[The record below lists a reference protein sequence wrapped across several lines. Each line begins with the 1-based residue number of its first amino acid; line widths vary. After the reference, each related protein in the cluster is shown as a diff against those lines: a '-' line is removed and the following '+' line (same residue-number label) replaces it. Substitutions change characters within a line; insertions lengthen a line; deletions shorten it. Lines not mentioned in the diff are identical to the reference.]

1 MEWWSSS
8 SGTIE
13 LQMSL
18 DDAESASHQ
27 GQCLDDVKA
36 LAQMPHIKAQL
47 DSLDPS
53 DVAKELKGYGAWD
66 DEELADHDENVLRLL
81 WIAAGEIGQFYY
93 TKCNT

>member
-27 GQCLDDVKA
+27 GQCLNDVKA

-53 DVAKELKGYGAWD
+53 DVAKELKVYGAWD
-66 DEELADHDENVLRLL
+66 DEELADHDENMLRLL
-81 WIAAGEIGQFYY
+81 WVAAGDIKEEAYERS
-93 TKCNT
+93 

>member
-27 GQCLDDVKA
+27 GQCLDDVRA
-36 LAQMPHIKAQL
+36 LAQMPHIKTQL

-53 DVAKELKGYGAWD
+53 EVAKELKGYGAWD
-66 DEELADHDENVLRLL
+66 DEELADHDENMLRLL
-81 WIAAGEIGQFYY
+81 WIAAGDIKEESYERS
-93 TKCNT
+93 